1 MSNFVVKT
9 KSVVSWQRIN
19 LWEETAYHMIFE
31 FLILASIKLNIIALN
46 LFYALVEKVGQFL
59 CMSGDEWGRKYILD
73 GWGWMDILYGFG
85 GGRCRWME
93 VFWLGRGVRTFS
105 MGGEG
110 ITNLSI
116 KWSQNTARYP
126 LKIRVLILTKL
137 ILITLSKSIIM
148 IKDAQHAV
156 LPSTH
161 AEIITLMVVKCLM
174 NTLGYFFVFQH
185 WLANFLE
192 LIYKTWQVLHKK
204 HKKYLPNF
212 CPYRNQVC
220 TGICLLLKFVK
231 KRK

>member
-1 MSNFVVKT
+1 MGGAG
-9 KSVVSWQRIN
+9 W
-19 LWEETAYHMIFE
+19 IFCMG
-31 FLILASIKLNIIALN
+31 
-46 LFYALVEKVGQFL
+46 LVGL
-59 CMSGDEWGRKYILD
+59 GAGGWRYI
-73 GWGWMDILYGFG
+73 
-85 GGRCRWME
+85 
-93 VFWLGRGVRTFS
+93 WLGRGVRTFS

-161 AEIITLMVVKCLM
+161 AEIITLMAVKCLL
-174 NTLGYFFVFQH
+174 NTLGYFVVFQH
-185 WLANFLE
+185 LLANFLE

-212 CPYRNQVC
+212 CPYRNEVC